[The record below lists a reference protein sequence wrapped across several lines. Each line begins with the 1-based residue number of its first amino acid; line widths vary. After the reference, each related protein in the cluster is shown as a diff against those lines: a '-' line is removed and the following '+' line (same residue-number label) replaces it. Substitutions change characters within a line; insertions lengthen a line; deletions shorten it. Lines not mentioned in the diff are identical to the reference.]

1 MQGICNSLYRRHPY
15 PCGFIG
21 NTTIEFQK
29 QQGGSTQ
36 RHVLAGTD
44 TEFVAGIGVI
54 DRVGT
59 RIGCVPLDGKSC
71 VHGLY
76 DMQRAVDGMAALGDS
91 TKDRRS

>member
-1 MQGICNSLYRRHPY
+1 MQGICNSLYRRHPH
-15 PCGFIG
+15 PRRSLG

-29 QQGGSTQ
+29 QKGGGTQ

-54 DRVGT
+54 DGVGA

-71 VHGLY
+71 VHCLY
-76 DMQRAVDGMAALGDS
+76 DIQRAVDGVAALGDS
-91 TKDRRS
+91 A